1 MRRKINYIV
10 YICALIITI
19 LLITILTVYASATAK
34 KQTFAYN
41 ISAKSCI
48 LYEPITGQVLYEQ
61 NSNQKLPMASTTK
74 IMTALV
80 VVDKCNLDEIITIGP
95 ESVGIEGS
103 SAYLRENDEYTVL
116 ELLYALLL
124 QSANDAAT
132 ALAYYTAGGIE
143 EFSVLM
149 NEKASQLGLK
159 NTHFTNPHGLD
170 DKEHY
175 STAADL
181 AKAGAELL
189 KNETLKKIVSTYKI
203 NFTYG
208 ERTRTYINHNKLL
221 QSFDG
226 SIGIKTGF
234 TKRSGRCLVS
244 AAERNGLTLIAVTLD
259 ATSDWDEHKKMLEYG
274 FDTMEYVLLC
284 QKGDFQSKLKIVG
297 GNKDEITVS
306 AKDDLF
312 IIKNKDNVKIQKYI
326 KLPRYQI
333 APIQKGDVIGQVI
346 YKVDKDV
353 FYIDLIAEESVF
365 KYNQTFI
372 EKIIKNR
379 NVG

>member
-1 MRRKINYIV
+1 
-10 YICALIITI
+10 
-19 LLITILTVYASATAK
+19 
-34 KQTFAYN
+34 
-41 ISAKSCI
+41 
-48 LYEPITGQVLYEQ
+48 
-61 NSNQKLPMASTTK
+61 
-74 IMTALV
+74 
-80 VVDKCNLDEIITIGP
+80 
-95 ESVGIEGS
+95 
-103 SAYLRENDEYTVL
+103 
-116 ELLYALLL
+116 
-124 QSANDAAT
+124 
-132 ALAYYTAGGIE
+132 
-143 EFSVLM
+143 M
-149 NEKASQLGLK
+149 NEKANQLGLE